1 MRGLSASPAP
11 SLSSFSIPKLKTS
24 NPSSSFP
31 IFVLTPPLP
40 LLSTHFSLPSSHPKP
55 INLTRSSSTL
65 LRCRSREEFSTPGEN
80 NSRTVLDAFFLGKA
94 LAEAVNEQI
103 ESTVGELLSRLGQWQ
118 AEQQK
123 QAQNLQ
129 EEVFER
135 AKKAKEKAALETMK
149 SEGVIMKSTDDG
161 IPVAPRPDT
170 NEDDPFIIMMKD

>member
-1 MRGLSASPAP
+1 M
-11 SLSSFSIPKLKTS
+11 
-24 NPSSSFP
+24 
-31 IFVLTPPLP
+31 
-40 LLSTHFSLPSSHPKP
+40 
-55 INLTRSSSTL
+55 
-65 LRCRSREEFSTPGEN
+65 
-80 NSRTVLDAFFLGKA
+80 GKA